1 MTPPAGETHISWQ
14 VSAEWKP
21 DGCISVWRRGERGA
35 ADRYGNRAGP
45 SSGEKPGWLK
55 ELRRNSG
62 TLKNFGLDPMSSGK
76 PFRLGNNAVLWPALD
91 NIFALFSHLKKK
103 SGFFNSIP
111 AKIIFFSEGE
121 NKGMI
126 EYAFTSRIKCANRCK
141 LPSIL

>member
-21 DGCISVWRRGERGA
+21 DGCVSVWRRGERGP

-55 ELRRNSG
+55 ELRRNGG

-76 PFRLGNNAVLWPALD
+76 PFRLGNNAVLWPCTGQYFCLV
-91 NIFALFSHLKKK
+91 FSFKKK
-103 SGFFNSIP
+103 KWIFQFHTCQNNFFFRRR
-111 AKIIFFSEGE
+111 K
-121 NKGMI
+121 
-126 EYAFTSRIKCANRCK
+126 
-141 LPSIL
+141 